1 MPLNVAERPIVVV
14 LYGIGVLH
22 RRADV
27 AVLLGSCIANM
38 PVLPCNWYTL
48 PHRRARTACRCSF
61 PARFLNGKRAIISAH
76 YHIGVL
82 HRRADIAVLLGFCTA
97 DLPVLPSNYYT
108 LPDRR
113 AHYHSLP
120 LD

>member
-1 MPLNVAERPIVVV
+1 M
-14 LYGIGVLH
+14 
-22 RRADV
+22 
-27 AVLLGSCIANM
+27 
-38 PVLPCNWYTL
+38 
-48 PHRRARTACRCSF
+48 
-61 PARFLNGKRAIISAH
+61 ISTH

-97 DLPVLPSNYYT
+97 DLPVLLRNYYT